1 MIKNILRTLSDVEIM
16 SIAEQLSNEDI
27 NEQMV
32 YRQIVSKSNCNDTL
46 EKMYSEMNSDNFRGT
61 LPRFVALELA
71 NRLKIKNNSNSNK
84 TISRLRQNL

>member
-1 MIKNILRTLSDVEIM
+1 MIKNILKTLSDVEIM
-16 SIAEQLSNEDI
+16 SVAEQLANEEV

-61 LPRFVALELA
+61 LPRFVALELS
-71 NRLKIKNNSNSNK
+71 NRLRYKNTSNNYWK
-84 TISRLRQNL
+84 SRSRQDL